1 MNVQSFFNLH
11 DFFISSESKQER
23 KKQRNF
29 KKKKLHLSYKT
40 YTVEAA

>member
-11 DFFISSESKQER
+11 GFFLFHKKVSQGERNKEISKT
-23 KKQRNF
+23 RNF
-29 KKKKLHLSYKT
+29 ICHTT